1 MLVVVLPEGLGS
13 VLSRPALQDL
23 GTTGMFV
30 DELYG
35 CLSASICFCEFGF
48 GSRTGHVVNVIL
60 NNEPETV
67 GLILVLSNLSGSIC
81 LGHFVR

>member
-23 GTTGMFV
+23 STTGMFI
-30 DELYG
+30 DELCGY
-35 CLSASICFCEFGF
+35 LSVLFCEFGF
-48 GSRTGHVVNVIL
+48 GRRTGHVVNVIL

-81 LGHFVR
+81 LGHFGR